1 MKRHVLI
8 AIILGLAMMIVSAA
22 PVMADWAGV
31 SQCFINGQW
40 VTVKGNCPASGGG
53 GSSSTPAYD
62 YEAERQRQEAERQQ
76 QEAER
81 QRQLEAERQRQQ
93 ELEEQRKLEE
103 EAARK
108 RQEEFEQNKQEA
120 LKSMKGITEGELGLK
135 GSDTGDLGL
144 KDIGDTGTSGPGLKE
159 RRDIAV
165 PVDAS
170 VVDLR
175 DKKGP
180 LVVDLKVVSVQKGV
194 ANPIQL
200 RNALLGNFSD
210 AIQKRTDRSNK
221 QVQEIMRSFKT
232 GEPPSPVKNIKNLD
246 PGDVVL
252 VAKDTD
258 IRHLKDYAVSKTV
271 NFLDRWSSD
280 NWSSPASHAAVF
292 LGMRDGKRWYLD
304 NTMAGPIIKEEKE
317 FLKEYGQRKMDV
329 ATLVGQPLSHHEG
342 EELWKGA
349 NELKNTIKYGI
360 WANDRMVCS
369 DASRWLLMRS
379 GRRVPETQSKNAE
392 ILGVDTGLNKKQFVK
407 FSPSDFY
414 EDQQY
419 FIVHQLG
426 VASK

>member
-40 VTVKGNCPASGGG
+40 VTVKGNCPVSGGG

-76 QEAER
+76 QEAEH

-103 EAARK
+103 EAAKK

-120 LKSMKGITEGELGLK
+120 LKSMKGITENELGLK
-135 GSDTGDLGL
+135 GTDTGGLGL
-144 KDIGDTGTSGPGLKE
+144 KDIGDTGTSGLELKE
-159 RRDIAV
+159 DRKTAA

-175 DKKGP
+175 DKKSP
-180 LVVDLKVVSVQKGV
+180 LIVDLKTVSVQRGV
-194 ANPIQL
+194 ANPVQL
-200 RNALLGNFSD
+200 RNVLLGNFSNT
-210 AIQKRTDRSNK
+210 IQKRTDRSNK

-292 LGMRDGKRWYLD
+292 LGMRDGKR
-304 NTMAGPIIKEEKE
+304 
-317 FLKEYGQRKMDV
+317 
-329 ATLVGQPLSHHEG
+329 
-342 EELWKGA
+342 
-349 NELKNTIKYGI
+349 GI
-360 WANDRMVCS
+360 WTILWLVRLSKKKKNFSRSTDSGKWTWPHWSVSLSLNMKARNYGKVRMS
-369 DASRWLLMRS
+369 
-379 GRRVPETQSKNAE
+379 
-392 ILGVDTGLNKKQFVK
+392 
-407 FSPSDFY
+407 
-414 EDQQY
+414 
-419 FIVHQLG
+419 
-426 VASK
+426 